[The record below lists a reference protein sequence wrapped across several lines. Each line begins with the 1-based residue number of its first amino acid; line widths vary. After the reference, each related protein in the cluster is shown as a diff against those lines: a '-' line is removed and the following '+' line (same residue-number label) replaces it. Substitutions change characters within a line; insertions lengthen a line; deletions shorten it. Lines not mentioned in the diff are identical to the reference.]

1 MKRLI
6 CIIFFFSLTI
16 NIFATG
22 QSAEFIYIEG
32 EEWLLLG
39 RPISNI
45 EQKYYKE
52 LLAALP
58 TPRAC
63 GTANIDGYTAFW
75 SLNNNQLRLDSVT
88 VQIFSREEKRKE
100 SVLSSDTT
108 LSSLHNTQ
116 IQTNSMV
123 TIKKTVIVPFSDI
136 KQVFNDY
143 IISDDIIASWYTGEI
158 AAARG
163 KMIYYFHGGYAR
175 VYEHELI
182 FTFENGNVVECKKSD
197 AEIIVEGLYWDGH
210 DSITDLQSKIRQF
223 RLHSENY
230 PDLKRARALEFHVD
244 SMLVDSLGKLINC
257 RVTATIS
264 YSHRKKITQTNEGV
278 AIELREWL
286 MNIAPYRTILFN
298 GNYFLP
304 PDMHSYGFS
313 FVYRLDENDKQHMRY

>member
-6 CIIFFFSLTI
+6 CIVFFLSLTI
-16 NIFATG
+16 HIFATG
-22 QSAEFIYIEG
+22 QSAEYIYIEG

-45 EQKYYKE
+45 EQKYYKK
-52 LLAALP
+52 LLAVLP
-58 TPRAC
+58 KTRVW
-63 GTANIDGYTAFW
+63 GTANFDGYTAFW
-75 SLNNNQLRLDSVT
+75 SLYNNQLRLDSVT
-88 VQIFSREEKRKE
+88 VKICSREKRKE

-116 IQTNSMV
+116 IQTDSMV
-123 TIKKTVIVPFSDI
+123 FIEKTVTVSTSDI

-143 IISDDIIASWYTGEI
+143 IIGDDIIASWYTDKI

-175 VYEHELI
+175 SYEHELI
-182 FTFENGNVVECKKSD
+182 FTFENGNVVECKKDD
-197 AEIIVEGLYWDGH
+197 AEIIVEGLYWGGH
-210 DSITDLQSKIRQF
+210 DSITDLQSKLSLF

-244 SMLVDSLGKLINC
+244 SMQVDSLGKLINC

-286 MNIAPYRTILFN
+286 MDIAPYRTILTN

-304 PDMHSYGFS
+304 PDMHGYGFS
-313 FVYRLDENDKQHMRY
+313 FIYHLDENDKRHTR